1 MTSTDFSVTAVA
13 LPEAASI
20 RTMYASTDLADAYA
34 IRLPAHASSDP
45 EQLARL
51 ILSNQAP
58 WVGQLMRMRDAIVG
72 RFGIKTAQQL
82 QNAPDAAV
90 GGRIY
95 MFKIYAKTAHE
106 VVLGEDDSHLDFRL
120 SVLHEPATT
129 AAGSTPR
136 LIVST
141 VVHCHNR
148 LGRAYIALIAPFHRT
163 VVQSALRRAARSGW
177 PVALTSP
184 APPTRGAPWT
194 H

>member
-1 MTSTDFSVTAVA
+1 MNSTDFSVTAVA

-20 RTMYASTDLADAYA
+20 RTTYASTDLADAYA

-72 RFGIKTAQQL
+72 RLGIKTAQQL
-82 QNAPDAAV
+82 QNAPDAAM

-148 LGRAYIALIAPFHRT
+148 LGRAYIALIAPFHRA

>member
-1 MTSTDFSVTAVA
+1 MNSTDFSVTAVA

-20 RTMYASTDLADAYA
+20 RTIYASTDLADAYA

-72 RFGIKTAQQL
+72 RLGIKTAQQL
-82 QNAPDAAV
+82 QNAPDAAM

-148 LGRAYIALIAPFHRT
+148 LGRAYIALIAPFHRA

>member
-1 MTSTDFSVTAVA
+1 MNSTDFSVTAVA
-13 LPEAASI
+13 LPEAASS
-20 RTMYASTDLADAYA
+20 RTTCAATDLADAYA
-34 IRLPAHASSDP
+34 MRLPAHASSDP

-58 WVGQLMRMRDAIVG
+58 WVGQRARVCDAIVG
-72 RFGIKTAQQL
+72 RLGIKTAQQL

-95 MFKIYAKTAHE
+95 IFKIYAKSAHE
-106 VVLGEDDSHLDFRL
+106 VVLGEADSPLDFRL
-120 SVLHEPATT
+120 SVLHEPAAT

-136 LIVST
+136 MIVST
-141 VVHCHNR
+141 VVHLHNQ
-148 LGRAYIALIAPFHRT
+148 LGRAYLARIAPFHRA

>member
-1 MTSTDFSVTAVA
+1 MNSTDFCVTAVA

-72 RFGIKTAQQL
+72 RLGIKTAQQL

-148 LGRAYIALIAPFHRT
+148 LGRAYIALIAPFHRA

>member
-1 MTSTDFSVTAVA
+1 MNSTDFCVTAVA

-72 RFGIKTAQQL
+72 RLGIKTAQQL

-90 GGRIY
+90 GDRIY
-95 MFKIYAKTAHE
+95 IFKVYAKTAHE

-148 LGRAYIALIAPFHRT
+148 LGRAYIALIAPFHRA
-163 VVQSALRRAARSGW
+163 VVQSALRREARSGW

>member
-72 RFGIKTAQQL
+72 RLGIKTAQQL

>member
-1 MTSTDFSVTAVA
+1 MNSTDFSVTAVA

-72 RFGIKTAQQL
+72 RLGIKTAQQL

-148 LGRAYIALIAPFHRT
+148 LGRAYIALIAPFHRA

>member
-72 RFGIKTAQQL
+72 RLGIKTAQQL

-148 LGRAYIALIAPFHRT
+148 LGRAYIALIAPFHRA

>member
-1 MTSTDFSVTAVA
+1 MNSTEFAVTAVA
-13 LPEAASI
+13 LPAAASI
-20 RTMYASTDLADAYA
+20 RTLYATTDLADAYA
-34 IRLPAHASSDP
+34 IRLPAHASTDP

-51 ILSNQAP
+51 ILMNQAP
-58 WVGQLMRMRDAIVG
+58 WVGQLMRVRDAIVG
-72 RFGIKTAQQL
+72 RLGIKTAQQL